1 MTVREVNE
9 KPLAIGLS
17 WLPPGEI
24 TAGRSENRKM
34 RELRRIGDRPACYAE
49 IVLPGTTQVAVTSNP
64 EAAGHL
70 SGAAWL
76 SAAQKSVV
84 LVEQIGDNEF
94 WLAAVEDGVVFPAG
108 DVVGGRDLISARLKE
123 LTTDL
128 AGSGI
133 SYHDKSRMFEL
144 AESSPLDFSDLISGT
159 EADAGWT
166 VRPIR
171 RSAIRTVVIPFAGAL
186 CLVSGFAAWHLRP
199 AAPPATEATDPSG
212 TASQNV
218 QLEREKTQLS
228 QTLSQDAGRLVDELI
243 REIAARPGR
252 SAGWRNVSAEWS
264 DGRVTTEWQ
273 RAHGSYMA
281 LVDQLT
287 GRQFWI
293 DENTGAVT
301 ESFPLAP
308 AADFDDNLAQRLA
321 TAPERYALLDAL
333 ASLPGQWTLAPSQRS
348 GNEYHVRK
356 SRLTGSVTGFE
367 AARAAAHFFGNHPV
381 YLRLISVQLIPRPN
395 WRFEGD
401 FYEPAR

>member
-1 MTVREVNE
+1 MTVRTVNG
-9 KPLAIGLS
+9 KSLAIGLS

-24 TAGRSENRKM
+24 STNRGENRKM

-49 IVLPGTTQVAVTSNP
+49 IILPGTMQVAVTSAP

-76 SAAQKSVV
+76 AAAQKSVV
-84 LVEQIGDNEF
+84 LVEQIGENEF
-94 WLAAVEDGVVFPAG
+94 WLAAVEDGAVFPAG
-108 DVVGGRDLISARLKE
+108 DVVGGRNLISARLKE
-123 LTTDL
+123 LTIDL
-128 AGSGI
+128 AGSRI
-133 SYHDKSRMFEL
+133 SYYDKSRMFEL

-159 EADAGWT
+159 EADAGWM

-171 RSAIRTVVIPFAGAL
+171 RSAIRTVAIPFAGAL
-186 CLVSGFAAWHLRP
+186 CLVAGFAAWHLRP
-199 AAPPATEATDPSG
+199 AAPPAPDPAG

-228 QTLSQDAGRLVDELI
+228 QTLSQPAGRLVDSLI

-252 SAGWRNVSAEWS
+252 AAGWRNVSAKWA
-264 DGRVTTEWQ
+264 DGRVTTEWH
-273 RAHGSYMA
+273 RTHGSYQA
-281 LVDQLT
+281 LFSHLD

-301 ESFPLAP
+301 ESYPLSAP
-308 AADFDDNLAQRLA
+308 ADFDDNLAQRLA

-333 ASLPGQWTLAPSQRS
+333 ADLPGQWTLAPSQRT
-348 GNEYHVRK
+348 GNAYHVRK
-356 SRLTGSVTGFE
+356 SRLTGSVTGF
-367 AARAAAHFFGNHPV
+367 AAASATAHFFDNHPV
-381 YLRLISVQLIPRPN
+381 NLRLISIELIPRPN

-401 FYEPAR
+401 FYEPAK

>member
-1 MTVREVNE
+1 MTVRTVNG
-9 KPLAIGLS
+9 KSLAIGLS

-24 TAGRSENRKM
+24 STRRGENRKM
-34 RELRRIGDRPACYAE
+34 RELRRIGDRPASYAE
-49 IVLPGTTQVAVTSNP
+49 IVLPGNTQVAVTSDP

-76 SAAQKSVV
+76 AAAQKSVV
-84 LVEQIGDNEF
+84 LVEQIGEDEF
-94 WLAAVEDGVVFPAG
+94 WLGAVEDGVVFPAG
-108 DVVGGRDLISARLKE
+108 DVVGGRNLISARLKE
-123 LTTDL
+123 LTIDL
-128 AGSGI
+128 AGSEI
-133 SYHDKSRMFEL
+133 SYYDKSRMFEL
-144 AESSPLDFSDLISGT
+144 PESSPLDFSDLISGT
-159 EADAGWT
+159 EADTGWT

-171 RSAIRTVVIPFAGAL
+171 RSAIHTVVIPFAGAL
-186 CLVSGFAAWHLRP
+186 CLVAGFAAWHLRP
-199 AAPPATEATDPSG
+199 AAPPAPDPAG
-212 TASQNV
+212 TARQNV

-252 SAGWRNVSAEWS
+252 AAGWRNVSAEWS

-281 LVDQLT
+281 LVDELT

-301 ESFPLAP
+301 ESYPLAP
-308 AADFDDNLAQRLA
+308 ADFDDNLAQRLA

-333 ASLPGQWTLAPSQRS
+333 AVLPGQWTLAPSQRS
-348 GNEYHVRK
+348 GNAYHVRK

-367 AARAAAHFFGNHPV
+367 AARAAAHFFANHPV
-381 YLRLISVQLIPRPN
+381 NLRLISIQLIPRPK

-401 FYEPAR
+401 IYEPAR